1 MEFLEFE
8 DEAGQII
15 DYYYAIWAED
25 ASGNAALSDLTVSA
39 RVVDSPFGN
48 MQVFIDPSGYFEVQ
62 TPQHWI
68 EEEPDT
74 SQYEVFKAFD
84 LEGSSVTIYV
94 EEGVLL
100 SLTEYADA
108 LESGF
113 LEAGAENITR
123 EPVQTAQG
131 LPAVLFE
138 WSIDEEA
145 VAWLTYVSDDGVAV
159 DISYTFPA
167 DEFDDGRDLAHYSF
181 GTFLVY

>member
-1 MEFLEFE
+1 MQRHSSTLTP
-8 DEAGQII
+8 ASPVH
-15 DYYYAIWAED
+15 YY
-25 ASGNAALSDLTVSA
+25 SALYS
-39 RVVDSPFGN
+39 
-48 MQVFIDPSGYFEVQ
+48 
-62 TPQHWI
+62 
-68 EEEPDT
+68 
-74 SQYEVFKAFD
+74 
-84 LEGSSVTIYV
+84 
-94 EEGVLL
+94 VLL
-100 SLTEYADA
+100 SLKEYADA
-108 LESGF
+108 LESGL